1 MKLGRPS
8 AVQYGV
14 VAGLAAVAAE
24 VVFRVNQPPAYGICM
39 ACHGEDALNW
49 TVNHLLGTHFQVAP
63 ISQAAPLLTTVGVLI
78 GAAVAATINGE
89 RRWTRLGHPLKSM
102 LLGALIVMCALTVL
116 GCPTRLWLRL
126 AYGDPLAVLAVA
138 ALMLG
143 VGAGTTIL
151 RWQAS
156 RV

>member
-1 MKLGRPS
+1 MDLHRPT
-8 AVQYGV
+8 AVQYGI

-24 VVFRVNQPPAYGICM
+24 VLFSVNQPPAYGICM

-49 TVNHLLGTHFQVAP
+49 TVNHLFGTHFQVAP
-63 ISQAAPLLTTVGVLI
+63 ISQSAPLLTTVGVVV
-78 GAAVAATINGE
+78 GAAVAARRNGE
-89 RRWTRLGHPLKSM
+89 FGWTRLGHPLKAM

-126 AYGDPLAVLAVA
+126 AYGDPLAIIAVG
-138 ALMLG
+138 ALMGG
-143 VGAGTTIL
+143 VGAGTAVL

-156 RV
+156 HV